1 MTEMSR
7 DLRMVGLA
15 AMALRRRT
23 LLRGGA
29 LAALSQLIPGSGFD
43 RLARAAG
50 SKGSGMTTEKG
61 ARLAPL
67 FLSEA
72 DARAVI
78 ADYCVSRS
86 DDPLTSAHVDLLVS
100 RLIPQ
105 LWVAPGEG
113 EAAIGATRFGGAPDL
128 PRGQSWPMRK
138 ALPERS
144 EAAATGRL
152 PNPWVVR
159 QLSEDVPFEFIAQ
172 INLEEVAIHRAHV
185 HGLPQTGR
193 LLFFLDMAVLM
204 DDPSAPG
211 HGCLVVHD
219 ATPRAGLERL
229 AIPAQFD
236 EMERWWRAPDP
247 GQSSHFEEI
256 ARSLEEQGLKD
267 AAEGMRKAAGEAANP
282 SATLR
287 KPFVYPARVKQF
299 VPLVVLPDR
308 MANELDGDPPL
319 KAFAGDTI
327 TGEHYALLT
336 GNDIGQ
342 FSSDPDDFRR
352 TQPWLTLEARR
363 NRLLGPPQ
371 PEQDDPRF
379 DCIPEAERPAYPWDD
394 TQIATMRQT
403 AAEWRLLLQVSIADL
418 SQEET
423 EGTVYFMIRDSDLAE
438 QDFGR
443 CRVSYQQT

>member
-1 MTEMSR
+1 
-7 DLRMVGLA
+7 
-15 AMALRRRT
+15 
-23 LLRGGA
+23 
-29 LAALSQLIPGSGFD
+29 
-43 RLARAAG
+43 
-50 SKGSGMTTEKG
+50 MTTEKG
-61 ARLAPL
+61 TRVAPL

-78 ADYCVSRS
+78 QEYCVSRS
-86 DDPLTSAHVDLLVS
+86 DDPLRPAHVDLLVS
-100 RLIPQ
+100 RLVPQ

-138 ALPERS
+138 GLPEKS
-144 EAAATGRL
+144 KAAATGRF

-159 QLSEDVPFEFIAQ
+159 QLGEDVPFEFIAL
-172 INLEEVAIHRAHV
+172 IDLDDAAIHGTHV

-204 DDPSAPG
+204 DDPSAPAD
-211 HGCLVVHD
+211 GCLVVHD
-219 ATPRAGLERL
+219 TTPRAGLERL

-236 EMERWWRAPDP
+236 EMERWWRTPDP

-256 ARSLEEQGLKD
+256 AKSLEEQGLKD
-267 AAEGMRKAAGEAANP
+267 AAEGMRQAAGEAANP

-287 KPFVYPARVKQF
+287 KPFVYPGRVKQL

-308 MANELDGDPPL
+308 MANELDGDPTL
-319 KAFAGDTI
+319 KAFVEDAVS
-327 TGEHYALLT
+327 GEHYALLT
-336 GNDIGQ
+336 GNDIGP

-379 DCIPEAERPAYPWDD
+379 DCIPDAERPAYPWND
-394 TQIATMRQT
+394 TQLATMRQK

-423 EGTVYFMIRDSDLAE
+423 EGTVYFMIRDDDLAE
-438 QDFGR
+438 QNFGR
-443 CRVSYQQT
+443 CRFSYQQT

>member
-1 MTEMSR
+1 
-7 DLRMVGLA
+7 
-15 AMALRRRT
+15 
-23 LLRGGA
+23 
-29 LAALSQLIPGSGFD
+29 
-43 RLARAAG
+43 
-50 SKGSGMTTEKG
+50 MTTEKG
-61 ARLAPL
+61 TRGAPL
-67 FLSEA
+67 FLSVA

-78 ADYCVSRS
+78 QEYCVSRS
-86 DDPLTSAHVDLLVS
+86 DDPLRPAHVDLLVS
-100 RLIPQ
+100 RLVPQ

-128 PRGQSWPMRK
+128 PRGQSWPMRRG
-138 ALPERS
+138 LPEKS
-144 EAAATGRL
+144 KAAAAGRF

-159 QLSEDVPFEFIAQ
+159 QLGEDVPFEFIAL
-172 INLEEVAIHRAHV
+172 IDLDDAAIHGAHV

-204 DDPSAPG
+204 DDPSAPAD
-211 HGCLVVHD
+211 GCLVVHD
-219 ATPRAGLERL
+219 TTPLAGLERL

-236 EMERWWRAPDP
+236 EMERWWRTPDP

-256 ARSLEEQGLKD
+256 AKSLDEQGLKD

-287 KPFVYPARVKQF
+287 KPFVYPGRVKQL

-308 MANELDGDPPL
+308 MANELDGDPIL
-319 KAFAGDTI
+319 KAFVDDAV

-336 GNDIGQ
+336 GNDIGP
-342 FSSDPDDFRR
+342 FSSNPDDFRR

-379 DCIPEAERPAYPWDD
+379 DCIPDAERPAYPWND
-394 TQIATMRQT
+394 TQLATMRQK